1 LIVRTHW
8 HVLSNTHGRRRVET
22 QSVSSKPVR
31 TANRAPGCGA
41 ADRRSLRIFRRVG
54 RHQLATAGRPTM
66 GSSLNGVI
74 PRWTPERR
82 PYDYRRSCVQGAD
95 AGNGRRV
102 SGKAIAIHRYEP
114 PTTRGKGGAS
124 ASSIPYGA
132 PNFYNPEQKLRA
144 ADPDRSGLI
153 APWHRTSSSF
163 SPMELSARASP
174 QRPSSITE
182 VLNGRVQAAD
192 DAAALPCDLRI
203 VATDLA

>member
-31 TANRAPGCGA
+31 AANRAPGCGA

-82 PYDYRRSCVQGAD
+82 PYDYRRSCVQG
-95 AGNGRRV
+95 GRRERSAGV
-102 SGKAIAIHRYEP
+102 
-114 PTTRGKGGAS
+114 GKGDS
-124 ASSIPYGA
+124 DPSI
-132 PNFYNPEQKLRA
+132 RA
-144 ADPDRSGLI
+144 ANDPGEGGSFGEFDSLRSAKFLQSRTKTASCGSGSFRFDCAM
-153 APWHRTSSSF
+153 APDFVVVLAHG
-163 SPMELSARASP
+163 
-174 QRPSSITE
+174 TE
-182 VLNGRVQAAD
+182 RRRFAATTF
-192 DAAALPCDLRI
+192 I
-203 VATDLA
+203 HH

>member
-1 LIVRTHW
+1 
-8 HVLSNTHGRRRVET
+8 
-22 QSVSSKPVR
+22 
-31 TANRAPGCGA
+31 
-41 ADRRSLRIFRRVG
+41 
-54 RHQLATAGRPTM
+54 M

-82 PYDYRRSCVQGAD
+82 PYDYRRSCVQG
-95 AGNGRRV
+95 GRRERSAGV
-102 SGKAIAIHRYEP
+102 
-114 PTTRGKGGAS
+114 GKGDSDPSIRAANDPGEGGSFGEFDSLRS
-124 ASSIPYGA
+124 AKFLQS
-132 PNFYNPEQKLRA
+132 EQKLRA

-192 DAAALPCDLRI
+192 DAAAALPSDLRI
-203 VATDLA
+203 VATDLAGRRQHRKRCEIACVDPRQAGRRYPSRERFGEQRDRTLVTRDRDVSHVRSLRIISGRLSALT